1 MNMAMATASTNAP
14 KPSVPNK
21 LRSVSVAADLKSRS
35 LAEWGIRGAA
45 AAAIGIVGYLGVTH
59 SLAMAL
65 PQHALD
71 RAHHLA
77 PSNALVLAELSR
89 QQLASEISAGGAIK
103 TRLAGPERLARQA
116 LQRDATAIPA
126 VTTLGLIAQLRGDKN
141 AALRLFTY
149 AEQLSRRDLPTQLW
163 LIENAV
169 SRENIAQALRHYDI
183 ALRTK
188 RSAPDLLF
196 PVLATASTDPAI
208 AGELVKTLGTA
219 PAWGPAFLLFLAAKT
234 PDPRAT
240 AMFFTDLAR
249 AGIPVV
255 DSAKAV
261 LINALVSAGQFETA
275 WRYYAIVRPGAQRG
289 YSRDGRF
296 SASFESPS
304 VLDWIPSVGDTGPS
318 VTIQRS
324 GDYGVLHFTA
334 PSTIGGQIVQQTQI
348 LSPGRYAL
356 EGHSSEIN
364 QPAGSQPYWV
374 LTCRIGNRELGRIE
388 VPNSNLNGGRFL
400 GRFTVPQDCA
410 AQDLSLVARPSDA
423 VEGLSGQID
432 SVQLRP
438 IP

>member
-1 MNMAMATASTNAP
+1 MDLTNAP

-21 LRSVSVAADLKSRS
+21 SRPISRAADLKTRS
-35 LAEWGIRGAA
+35 LAEWSIRGAA
-45 AAAIGIVGYLGVTH
+45 AATIGIAGYLGVTH

-65 PQHALD
+65 PQQALD
-71 RAHHLA
+71 RAHRLS
-77 PSNALVLAELSR
+77 PDNALVSAELSR
-89 QQLASEISAGGAIK
+89 QQLASEISAGGADK
-103 TRLAGPERLARQA
+103 TRLAEPERLARQA
-116 LQRDATAIPA
+116 LLRDATAIPA
-126 VTTLGLIAQLRGDKN
+126 VTTLGLIAQLRGDTN
-141 AALRLFTY
+141 IALRRFTY

-163 LIENAV
+163 LMENAV
-169 SRENIAQALRHYDI
+169 SRENIAQALRHYDT

-208 AGELVKTLGTA
+208 ARELVRTLGTA
-219 PAWGPAFLLFLAAKT
+219 PAWGPAFLLFLATKT

-240 AMFFTDLAR
+240 AVFFMDLSR

-261 LINALVSAGQFETA
+261 LINALVGAEQFETA
-275 WRYYAIVRPGAQRG
+275 WRYYATVRPGAQRG

-296 SASFESPS
+296 SASLESPS
-304 VLDWIPSVGDTGPS
+304 VFDWIPTVGETGTS

-324 GDYGVLHFTA
+324 GKGGVLHFTA
-334 PSTIGGQIVQQTQI
+334 PPTIGGQIVQQTQV
-348 LSPGRYAL
+348 LPPGRYVI

-374 LTCRIGNRELGRIE
+374 LTCRIGNRELGKVE
-388 VPNSNLNGGRFL
+388 VPNSNLNGGRFF

-410 AQDLSLVARPSDA
+410 AQDLILVARPSDA
-423 VEGLSGQID
+423 VEGLTGQID

-438 IP
+438 MP